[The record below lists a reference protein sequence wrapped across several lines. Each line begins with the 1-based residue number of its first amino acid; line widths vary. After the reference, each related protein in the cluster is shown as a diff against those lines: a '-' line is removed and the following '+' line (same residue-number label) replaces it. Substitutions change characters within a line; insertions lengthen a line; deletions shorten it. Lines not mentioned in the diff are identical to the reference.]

1 MIVHR
6 LPLKNNNLP
15 VESSGVFDRRLHDIE
30 RGAMQETRIM
40 EKLDQICQ
48 SVDGLGREVSSLVS
62 GHGSLEDRITKL
74 ELENSSHRKDLT
86 ELNTKYA
93 QMEGARKGAESLT
106 GKTVALV
113 SIIGGLIAFASYLGN
128 ASKTASQSQAMPPAK
143 ARTVSSEKKLAVRDS
158 NH

>member
-1 MIVHR
+1 MSVHR

-15 VESSGVFDRRLHDIE
+15 VESAGGFDRRLHDIE

-74 ELENSSHRKDLT
+74 ELENSSHRRDLT

-93 QMEGARKGAESLT
+93 QMEGARKGA
-106 GKTVALV
+106 
-113 SIIGGLIAFASYLGN
+113 
-128 ASKTASQSQAMPPAK
+128 
-143 ARTVSSEKKLAVRDS
+143 
-158 NH
+158 